1 MSTSNQILNYRVG
14 ALMALDTISPKAA
27 EWLYT
32 PSPRNDQEE
41 RGDITVQ
48 NVIWMAI
55 AAAGAFAIA
64 VILYNK
70 FRTKANNLDVDT
82 PGALPVG

>member
-1 MSTSNQILNYRVG
+1 MSDLFLTYRVG
-14 ALMALDTISPKAA
+14 VLMTLAAISPAA
-27 EWLYT
+27 ADWLNE
-32 PSPRNDQEE
+32 PARQDHHDE

-55 AAAGAFAIA
+55 AAAGAFVIA

-70 FRTKANNLDVDT
+70 FRTKANNLDVDN
-82 PGALPVG
+82 PGVLPAG

>member
-1 MSTSNQILNYRVG
+1 MSDLFLTYRVG
-14 ALMALDTISPKAA
+14 VLMTLAAISPTAA
-27 EWLYT
+27 DWLNE
-32 PSPRNDQEE
+32 PARHDHDSE

-55 AAAGAFAIA
+55 AAAGAFVIA

-70 FRTKANNLDVDT
+70 FRTKANNLDVDN
-82 PGALPVG
+82 PGVLPAG

>member
-1 MSTSNQILNYRVG
+1 MSDLILTYRV
-14 ALMALDTISPKAA
+14 AVLMTLAAISPAA
-27 EWLYT
+27 AVWLNE
-32 PSPRNDQEE
+32 PARHDQREE

-55 AAAGAFAIA
+55 AAAGAFVIA

-70 FRTKANNLDVDT
+70 FRTKANNLDVDN
-82 PGALPVG
+82 PGVLPAG

>member
-1 MSTSNQILNYRVG
+1 MSDLLLTYRVG
-14 ALMALDTISPKAA
+14 VLMTLAAISPAA
-27 EWLYT
+27 ADWL
-32 PSPRNDQEE
+32 NEDGE

-55 AAAGAFAIA
+55 AAAGAFVIA

-70 FRTKANNLDVDT
+70 FRTKANNLDVDNR
-82 PGALPVG
+82 GAIPAG

>member
-1 MSTSNQILNYRVG
+1 MSDLFLTYRVG
-14 ALMALDTISPKAA
+14 VLMTLAAISPAA
-27 EWLYT
+27 ADWLNE
-32 PSPRNDQEE
+32 PARGLHGE

-55 AAAGAFAIA
+55 AAAGAFVIA

-70 FRTKANNLDVDT
+70 FRTKANNLDVDN
-82 PGALPVG
+82 PGVLPAG